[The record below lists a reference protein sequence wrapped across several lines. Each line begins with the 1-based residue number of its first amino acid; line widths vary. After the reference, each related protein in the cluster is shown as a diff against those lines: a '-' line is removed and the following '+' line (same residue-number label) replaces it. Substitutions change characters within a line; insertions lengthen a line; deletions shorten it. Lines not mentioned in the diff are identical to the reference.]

1 MFKENNN
8 SNESVGDKQALSV
21 KSSNEV
27 LEAIKQKKIVKV
39 KSRMQNK
46 IETTDNSSIN
56 LKHESL
62 INCQNNI
69 KEMTKNDSQ
78 IRLEL
83 KKFEQSEIRLKIV
96 ELETEAR
103 ILKRRIFDSSE
114 SNDITGIKNGL

>member
-27 LEAIKQKKIVKV
+27 LEAIEQKKIVKV